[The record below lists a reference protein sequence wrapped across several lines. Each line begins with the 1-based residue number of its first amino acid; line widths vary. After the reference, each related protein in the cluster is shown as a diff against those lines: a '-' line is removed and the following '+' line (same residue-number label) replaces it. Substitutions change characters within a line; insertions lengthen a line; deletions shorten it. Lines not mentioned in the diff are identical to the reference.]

1 MSASILSFSVN
12 PLQFFPQYGKA
23 VLMIQETARA
33 GEWMHGTLTLTSKEI
48 RRTECRHCQLL
59 PAQIC
64 FKTHCKVSAR
74 KRITSVYPRKRAA
87 LFGLVGCLFYCGWC
101 LFVCLIYHK
110 TMQLHCQSPQ
120 SVPKG
125 AHPRP
130 AHTPP
135 EHQVEQGVV
144 LQME

>member
-1 MSASILSFSVN
+1 MTGERNAFTANFYRLKSASRLIAKSQLEKGS
-12 PLQFFPQYGKA
+12 PQC
-23 VLMIQETARA
+23 IQE
-33 GEWMHGTLTLTSKEI
+33 KEQ
-48 RRTECRHCQLL
+48 RFL
-59 PAQIC
+59 
-64 FKTHCKVSAR
+64 
-74 KRITSVYPRKRAA
+74 
-87 LFGLVGCLFYCGWC
+87 GWLVGCFIVGGVC